1 MLRNYLL
8 SHITRGARREPRGTE
23 GDSKL
28 GGWDCG
34 DTDTEAQRNKNTLK
48 RGVAKVLKKTIYIA
62 EIFKALDT
70 DTDTVSPLFF
80 VSFTHNSYTANL
92 Q

>member
-1 MLRNYLL
+1 M
-8 SHITRGARREPRGTE
+8 
-23 GDSKL
+23 
-28 GGWDCG
+28 GGWDIR

-70 DTDTVSPLFF
+70 DTDTVSPLFL
-80 VSFTHNSYTANL
+80 SFTHNSYTANL